1 MDERM
6 EARMSATGWFVVKT
20 AWCERAGR
28 EARLLERRVYPAE
41 ILPDTVG
48 YRVTARRCDC
58 DVACNLQD
66 FPCRWAFTRPELDP
80 FGLA

>member
-1 MDERM
+1 
-6 EARMSATGWFVVKT
+6 
-20 AWCERAGR
+20 
-28 EARLLERRVYPAE
+28 LERRVYPAE

>member
-1 MDERM
+1 M
-6 EARMSATGWFVVKT
+6 ASSGWVVVKQG
-20 AWCERAGR
+20 WCDQGGQ

-48 YRVTARRCDC
+48 FRVTARRCDR
-58 DVACNLQD
+58 DVACNLAE
-66 FPCRWAFTRPELDP
+66 FPCCWAFTRPELDP

>member
-1 MDERM
+1 M
-6 EARMSATGWFVVKT
+6 ATSGGVVIRR

-28 EARLLERRVYPAE
+28 EARLLEQRVYPAE
-41 ILPDTVG
+41 FLPETVG

-58 DVACNLQD
+58 DVACNLRG
-66 FPCRWAFTRPELDP
+66 FPCCWAFTRPELDP

>member
-1 MDERM
+1 M
-6 EARMSATGWFVVKT
+6 ASSGWVVVKQGR
-20 AWCERAGR
+20 CERAGQ